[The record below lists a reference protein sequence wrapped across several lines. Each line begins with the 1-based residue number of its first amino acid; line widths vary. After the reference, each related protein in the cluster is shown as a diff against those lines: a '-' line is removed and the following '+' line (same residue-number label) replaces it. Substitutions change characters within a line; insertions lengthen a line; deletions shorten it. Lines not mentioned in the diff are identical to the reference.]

1 MSQGTFTQRALAL
14 VANGYRIIPIEP
26 GGKAPAAGKDWQNL
40 HATEAQVRKWGAN
53 GLANANIGIITENTP
68 AIDIDIYDAEVA
80 DRMEQWVL
88 DNIAGSENA
97 PRRVGRAP
105 KRLLLFRA
113 DEPFRK
119 QQAEYIDPQ
128 GQKHKLEVLGA
139 GQQFV
144 AYGIHP
150 DTKRPFDWTTFDQPL
165 DLEADDLPV
174 LTLDDARAAVSAFE
188 HICAE
193 LGWRRVSGTAHSML
207 VTNPGADDNAL
218 LSFKKPLDTKVE
230 DIREA
235 LEYLSP
241 DDGYDRW
248 REVGMALH
256 HQFGGDDEGLE
267 LWDAWS
273 QASTAYDRTEIE
285 EKWPS
290 FSETPDGRS
299 PVTVATLF
307 KYANDARAVEQEE
320 EFERVLSVVRTTT
333 DASALFKDVAKQVA
347 AAITNEFQ
355 FEIAAA
361 KMQERAKEL
370 TAVQPRID
378 IVRKAL
384 HNARPKKADAGS
396 SIPEWCENWVYIENG
411 DRFFSLETKQ
421 ELTER
426 GFNAKFDREC
436 ISPEDRALGVA
447 TPDAH
452 AAQKALNVYNIPT
465 VYSTVYLPGH
475 PRILEVLGRPR
486 ANTYDETS
494 IPVSKDARTPEEFDA
509 IRVVEQHL
517 RMTFPDERE
526 RALVLDYFCYN
537 VQFPAEKI
545 TWALL
550 MVGAEG
556 TGKTFF
562 LKLMQMMLGPQNV
575 SPLAAAALQEPTNN
589 AWAEGSKM
597 LFIEEL
603 RLHGSNRY
611 EILDKLKEPVSNEDI
626 TVRRMNRDR
635 YTIPNVT
642 NYCAFTNYWDALP
655 LKKNNRRYLVVAT
668 ALQSDED
675 VIVFNERYPN
685 YFDDLFAA
693 IFNHAAVLRGWMM
706 TRKLSHW
713 FEPKKPAP
721 ETSARRKMADLA
733 DVSDEGDSLTS
744 LLEKTT
750 NPAVTTRILAF
761 DALRDEADNAGV
773 QLPSGRAL
781 VSLLQKM
788 GFHSLGRLP
797 LDPDAEPVRCF
808 TREPGAFPVDG
819 PEVVSAVRAAISG
832 NALPAPRDPLA
843 FDDDEEVDPWS

>member
-1 MSQGTFTQRALAL
+1 MSQNNFTQRALSL
-14 VANGYRIIPIEP
+14 VSNGYRVIPIEP
-26 GGKAPAAGKDWQNL
+26 GGKAPAAGKGWQSL
-40 HATEAQVRKWGAN
+40 HATEAMVRKWGAN

-88 DNIAGSENA
+88 DNIAGAKSA

-113 DEPFRK
+113 DDSFRK
-119 QQAEYIDPQ
+119 QQAEYIDAK

-150 DTKRPFDWTTFDQPL
+150 DTKRPFEWTTFDQPL
-165 DLEADDLPV
+165 DLAVDDLPL
-174 LTLDDARAAVSAFE
+174 LTIEDARAAVTEFE
-188 HICAE
+188 RICAE
-193 LGWRRVSGTAHSML
+193 LGWRRVSGSTHAAL
-207 VTNPGADDNAL
+207 VTSAGADENAL
-218 LSFKKPLDTKVE
+218 LSYKKPLDTKVE

-256 HQFGGDDEGLE
+256 HQFGGSDEGLE

-320 EFERVLSVVRTTT
+320 EFERVLNVVRTTT
-333 DASALFKDVAKQVA
+333 DPSKLFKEVVKEVASA
-347 AAITNEFQ
+347 ITSEFQ
-355 FEIAAA
+355 FDIAA
-361 KMQERAKEL
+361 KKLQERAKEL
-370 TAVQPRID
+370 TNVAPRID
-378 IVRKAL
+378 TVRKTL
-384 HNARPKKADAGS
+384 HNARSKKVEGKT
-396 SIPEWCENWVYIENG
+396 SIPDWCENWIYIENG
-411 DRFFSLETKQ
+411 DRFFNLESKQ

-436 ISPEDRALGVA
+436 ISTEDRALGVA
-447 TPDAH
+447 TPDAQ
-452 AAQKALNVYNIPT
+452 ASKKALNVYNIPT
-465 VYSTVYLPGH
+465 VYSTVYLPGY
-475 PRILEVLGRPR
+475 PRILEVLGRTR

-494 IPVSKDARTPEEFDA
+494 IPVSKEPREPEEFEA
-509 IRVVEQHL
+509 IRLVEQHL

-526 RALVLDYFCYN
+526 RSLVLDYLAYN
-537 VQFPAEKI
+537 VQFPSEKI
-545 TWALL
+545 AWALL

-556 TGKTFF
+556 VGKTWF
-562 LKLMQMMLGPQNV
+562 LKFMQCMLGPQNV
-575 SPLAAAALQEPTNN
+575 APLSASALQENFN
-589 AWAEGSKM
+589 GWAEGSKM

-603 RLHGSNRY
+603 RLHGSNRF
-611 EILDKLKEPVSNEDI
+611 EILDKLKEPVGNEDI
-626 TVRRMNRDR
+626 TIRRMNRDR
-635 YTIPNVT
+635 YVIPNVT
-642 NYCAFTNYWDALP
+642 NYGAFTNYWDAVP

-668 ALQSDED
+668 SLQSDED
-675 VIVFNERYPN
+675 VLAFNAKYPD
-685 YFDDLFAA
+685 YFDNLFEATYA
-693 IFNHAAVLRGWMM
+693 HSAVLRGWLM
-706 TRKLSHW
+706 THKLSHW
-713 FEPKKPAP
+713 FQPKKPAP
-721 ETSARRKMADLA
+721 ETAARRKMADLA
-733 DVSDEGDSLTS
+733 DVSEEGDTLFD

-750 NPAVTTRILAF
+750 NPAVTSRILTVE
-761 DALRDEADNAGV
+761 ALRAEADNAGV
-773 QLPSGRAL
+773 QLPSGRPLIAL
-781 VSLLQKM
+781 LTKA

-797 LDPDAEPVRCF
+797 LVPGEDAVRCF
-808 TREPGAFPVDG
+808 TREPAAYPADADACTV
-819 PEVVSAVRAAISG
+819 AARAAISG
-832 NALPAPRDPLA
+832 LALPAPRDPLD